1 MITTRNNRKLAVT
14 WAKSIVKRNSS
25 MIISDQYWTPFTNNT
40 QIQNTKRKLKQLGI
54 LAFDGPTNGAILI
67 HKDNPKLSVE
77 IIDCKDIDG
86 KTYIGGTF
94 TNTVDGEDFCTILK
108 GETA

>member
-1 MITTRNNRKLAVT
+1 MITTRNNRKMAVT

-25 MIISDQYWTPFTNNT
+25 MVMSDQYWAPFINNT
-40 QIQNTKRKLKQLGI
+40 QIQHTKRKLKQLGI
-54 LAFDGPTNGAILI
+54 LAFDFGKGAILI

-108 GETA
+108 GETV

>member
-1 MITTRNNRKLAVT
+1 MAFRCYTICIGKQRGTQNDYYTQQPQIGSYLG
-14 WAKSIVKRNSS
+14 KR
-25 MIISDQYWTPFTNNT
+25 YT
-40 QIQNTKRKLKQLGI
+40 QIQHTKRKLKQLGI
-54 LAFDGPTNGAILI
+54 LAFDYGNGAILI

-94 TNTVDGEDFCTILK
+94 TNTVDGEDFCTILR